1 MRSGGSVDTAM
12 EGGEYPSGS
21 MEDEERG
28 CSGWSAWGAQHGQ
41 RPRAHGHRVAGGD
54 RCGPPRVVGVQL
66 DLPVR
71 RAADVGEA
79 EGGRLPPGID
89 EDERVVIQQRPPA
102 LVQVGCGRPDQVQR
116 DRPGAGPLP
125 VSPPCG
131 PAVRAP
137 SWPGWPATPWRRSS
151 RRPSV
156 ASSGSGPPRTCGF
169 RSCVTADCP
178 YGENHVAGTGDLLR
192 PRPCR

>member
-1 MRSGGSVDTAM
+1 
-12 EGGEYPSGS
+12 

-89 EDERVVIQQRPPA
+89 EDERFVIQQRPPA

-125 VSPPCG
+125 VSPPAVFV
-131 PAVRAP
+131 PASLRTIPRVRTT
-137 SWPGWPATPWRRSS
+137 SLEPATFFGL
-151 RRPSV
+151 
-156 ASSGSGPPRTCGF
+156 AHAGS
-169 RSCVTADCP
+169 
-178 YGENHVAGTGDLLR
+178 L
-192 PRPCR
+192 